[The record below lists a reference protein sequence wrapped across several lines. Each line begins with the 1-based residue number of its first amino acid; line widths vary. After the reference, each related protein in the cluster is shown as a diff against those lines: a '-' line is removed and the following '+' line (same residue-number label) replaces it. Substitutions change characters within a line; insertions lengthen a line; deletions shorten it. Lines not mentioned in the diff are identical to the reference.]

1 MNKTNIKWALI
12 IRHVLYFCF
21 LKLCF
26 VVENVLCMCCWCDVL
41 CYCSMFLLLG
51 FPCFCSV
58 SLILFFRQSNE
69 THRTRTWNKEQEH
82 RKLTKKKKNYQTINT
97 RSKNPKLRT
106 HPTTHNIQQKQT
118 INDKNNINSACI
130 ISWFSFA
137 PEIVLTLF
145 VVLVVGALSF
155 VLVMCV
161 CCCVCVIV
169 VLCLWSC
176 FCSIKSYEQ
185 QRTRTWNKAHEQ

>member
-1 MNKTNIKWALI
+1 MSFDYSSCPLFFVSWNC
-12 IRHVLYFCF
+12 V
-21 LKLCF
+21 F

-41 CYCSMFLLLG
+41 CYCIVVVSCFVL
-51 FPCFCSV
+51 FPWSC
-58 SLILFFRQSNE
+58 FFRQSNE

-82 RKLTKKKKNYQTINT
+82 WKLTKKKKNYQTINT

-118 INDKNNINSACI
+118 INDKNNIHSAWI
-130 ISWFSFA
+130 ISCFFYFLLF

-176 FCSIKSYEQ
+176 FCSIKSYEK
-185 QRTRTWNKAHEQ
+185 QRTQTWNKEHEQ